1 VQGKKFGL
9 FSLEKRRFHGDL
21 IAASQQSKGAYK
33 KDEDRLC
40 SRACCDR
47 TRSNDF
53 KLVEGRFRLCVK
65 KKFFTMGVE
74 TLEQVAWRGGRC
86 PIPGNIP
93 GQVGQGSEQPDLV
106 EDVPA
111 HCRTGWTR

>member
-1 VQGKKFGL
+1 MQGKKFGL

-74 TLEQVAWRGGRC
+74 TLEQVAWRDGKC
-86 PIPGNIP
+86 PIQYANFY
-93 GQVGQGSEQPDLV
+93 VHASNFYLVAV
-106 EDVPA
+106 EDLYYAVSFS
-111 HCRTGWTR
+111 W